1 MFKALSF
8 AIMCLCFG
16 AHALAADITVGIRH
30 KIINTEYTEKTDNT
44 GLSVLNHMLEGLLAL
59 GDDLRVELMLAES
72 YAVSSDGRKYTFKI
86 RQGVT
91 FHNGAPLTANE
102 VKWSLD
108 RHRDS
113 TRDWGAHCRE
123 YLDGSYRL
131 YLRPA
136 NILAVTVVDTY
147 TVEIELQ
154 SRNAMF
160 PTLLAAPYC
169 INAILHPDSVGK
181 NGEWLTPVATG
192 PFKFGELTEK
202 GGAVLHR
209 FEKYTPRKGNAN
221 GYSGGKQAY
230 FDQIIYTYFEN
241 TDQLE
246 SAFENGTINFAV
258 DVPYEHYQGFTKDL
272 VQKTLLEGTPSWHQI
287 MVNTRKNSLL
297 NDVRIRR
304 AMFHAVDQKALSK
317 EMFGTEELA
326 NVSGVSRDSH
336 YFTDVQKEGL
346 PRDVQLSKKIL
357 KEAGYAGE
365 PIELL
370 ANEKPYAMSA
380 TAANIVAG
388 MMGEAGLNVQVKIV
402 DWDTHKTTT
411 YGGKAELSSMP
422 VSALVDPVQMYGSIT
437 GQKQDLPWFMWED
450 PEADALISGAAM
462 LADDVEKQA
471 SFNEL
476 HTKHISWVPT
486 IGLYDYP
493 LINLKSDCISGYQS
507 WGMGLPRFWGV
518 KKIPN
523 CQ

>member
-1 MFKALSF
+1 MFKTLSF
-8 AIMCLCFG
+8 AIMLLCFG
-16 AHALAADITVGIRH
+16 AQALAMDVAVGIRH
-30 KIINTEYTEKTDNT
+30 KITNTEYTEKTDNT

-59 GDDLRVELMLAES
+59 GDDLKVEPMLAES
-72 YAVSSDGRKYTFKI
+72 YIVSDDGRKYTFKI

-91 FHNGAPLTANE
+91 FHNGASLTANE

-136 NILAVTVVDTY
+136 NILAVTVVNSY
-147 TVEIELQ
+147 TIEIELQ
-154 SRNAMF
+154 SRNALF

-169 INAILHPDSVGK
+169 INAILHPDSVDE
-181 NGEWLTPVATG
+181 NGEWIAPVATG
-192 PFKFGELTEK
+192 PFKLAEVTK
-202 GGAVLHR
+202 NGGAVLER
-209 FEKYTPRKGNAN
+209 FEGYALRNEDTN
-221 GYSGGKQAY
+221 GYAGGKQAH
-230 FDQIIYTYFEN
+230 FERITYTYFDN
-241 TDQLE
+241 TDQLTA
-246 SAFENGTINFAV
+246 AFKNGSVDFAV
-258 DVPYEHYQGFTKDL
+258 DVPYQNYLNFHESLASQA
-272 VQKTLLEGTPSWHQI
+272 LLEATPSWHQI

-304 AMFHAVDQKALSK
+304 AMFHAIDQKALSQ
-317 EMFGTEELA
+317 EMFGTEKLA
-326 NVSGVSRDSH
+326 NVSGVSRKSH
-336 YFTDVQKEGL
+336 YFTKVQEQGL
-346 PRDVQLSKKIL
+346 QRDIAFSRKLL

-365 PIELL
+365 PIEIL

-380 TAANIVAG
+380 AAANIVAR
-388 MMGEAGLNVQVKIV
+388 MMGEAGLNVEVKIV
-402 DWDTHKTTT
+402 DWDTHKVTT
-411 YGGKAELSSMP
+411 YGGKAGLSSMP

-462 LADDVEKQA
+462 LVDDTEKQA
-471 SFNEL
+471 SFNRL

-493 LINLKSDCISGYQS
+493 LINLKSDCLTGYKT

-518 KKIPN
+518 RKTPN